1 MRFGV
6 ESATRTFISSSSFT
20 SRSSLKPAEWR
31 VVQPISRRRELLL
44 LAKEPPAVHAWL
56 EKSVDTKKAEKS

>member
-44 LAKEPPAVHAWL
+44 SKEPPAVHAWL

>member
-31 VVQPISRRRELLL
+31 VVQPFSRRRELLL
-44 LAKEPPAVHAWL
+44 LQPRTALRTLLAREL
-56 EKSVDTKKAEKS
+56 C